1 MWRTLLRGSEWEP
14 LVDLVSPPIFDLLPA
29 RTLTQQLQELA
40 GNALRRGEFD
50 RLRRAA
56 GRRLAASPIPVRLS
70 DARGTEDMGAARRGR
85 AVLTLFFFQLVAS
98 DVAILDLRSKR
109 FESGEGVLYWSP
121 RPLYVRWAP
130 DFAASLRELYAGAC
144 SGDAPRF
151 DAALERIGL
160 GPARGTFREHLG
172 GDPSRGAFSL
182 AALRRTFH
190 RALVQCRDAGTV
202 LHGNVVPF
210 TIYLGCLHEHLER
223 LGGTQDVAAAYRE
236 AVDAERQTA
245 SGAGAAWRGDAT

>member
-50 RLRRAA
+50 RLRRAE
-56 GRRLAASPIPVRLS
+56 GLRLAASPIPVRLS
-70 DARGTEDMGAARRGR
+70 NARGTEDMGAPRRGR
-85 AVLTLFFFQLVAS
+85 ALLALYFHQLLAS

-109 FESGEGVLYWSP
+109 FESGGGVLYWSP

-130 DFAASLRELYAGAC
+130 EFAASLRELYAGAC
-144 SGDAPRF
+144 GGDAARF

-160 GPARGTFREHLG
+160 GPARATFAEHLG
-172 GDPSRGAFSL
+172 GSPGVGAFSL

-190 RALVQCRDAGTV
+190 RALVQCRDAGAV

-223 LGGTQDVAAAYRE
+223 LGGTHDVAAAYRE
-236 AVDAERQTA
+236 AVDAVRQAA
-245 SGAGAAWRGDAT
+245 SGPGAARGR